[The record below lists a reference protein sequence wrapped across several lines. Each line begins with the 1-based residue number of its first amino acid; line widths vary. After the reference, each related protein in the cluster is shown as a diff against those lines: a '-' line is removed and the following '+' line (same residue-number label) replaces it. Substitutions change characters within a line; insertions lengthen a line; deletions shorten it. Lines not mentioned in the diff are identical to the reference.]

1 MATGSLALPVTVT
14 LDGSGNGTVSAG
26 PLGAREVWTL
36 TSVACSVS
44 TNNNEATFAIYV
56 GDRVYPGGLRDQS
69 FSGSSGD
76 SSDRISDPIKSGWKI
91 WGVWAGGD
99 PGAIAT
105 MSLTGTREI

>member
-1 MATGSLALPVTVT
+1 MSIGSLALPVSVT
-14 LDGSGNGTVSAG
+14 LDGSGNGTASAG

-44 TNNNEATFAIYV
+44 TNIKEATFAIYV
-56 GDRVYPGGLRDQS
+56 GDRVFPGGLRDQS

-76 SSDRISDPIKSGWKI
+76 STDRITDAIKSGWKV
-91 WGVWAGGD
+91 WGMWRGGD
-99 PGAIAT
+99 PGATAT